1 MKDNKIIKGLVVFFA
16 VIGLLSTV
24 TLSYSV
30 IAFRGSI
37 ASLATEALLLKTK
50 ALQEV
55 ETSELIRGAMRG
67 MVGALDDPYS
77 AYLDPDEYRDLT
89 IKIQATFGG
98 IGIVV
103 GTDEEKRLKV
113 ISALKGTPAER
124 AGMRSG
130 DIIVGIDGKPA
141 QGMSLDEAVRLMRGE
156 PGTQV
161 TVNVYREKEKKEYE
175 FRITREVI
183 NVPSVESRILEGPLP
198 VGYIHLLQFT
208 ASSTT
213 ELKKAVKELSDEGA
227 RGIVLDLRDNPG
239 GDFQAALD
247 IADLF
252 LDEGVIVKVRNSY
265 GKEAVYRANPGAINM
280 PLVVLVNGG
289 SASSSEIVAGALQDN
304 GVAPL
309 VGERTFGK
317 GLVQTVFPLAAGD
330 ALKLTTDK
338 YYTPKGTDIDHV
350 GITPDYTVASGNGE
364 DLQLER
370 AKALLLEKLRAAD

>member
-1 MKDNKIIKGLVVFFA
+1 LKGNNIIRGLVVFFA
-16 VIGLLSTV
+16 VIGIICTV
-24 TLSYSV
+24 TLSYSL

-37 ASLATEALLLKTK
+37 ASLATETLLLKTK

-55 ETSELIRGAMRG
+55 KTAQLIRGAMRG

-124 AGMRSG
+124 AGMKSG
-130 DIIVGIDGKPA
+130 DIITSIDGKTA

-161 TVNVYREKEKKEYE
+161 TVRVYREDEEKEYD
-175 FRITREVI
+175 FKITREII
-183 NVPSVESRILEGPLP
+183 NVPSVESKLLKDAVPL
-198 VGYIHLLQFT
+198 GYIHLLQFT
-208 ASSTT
+208 ASSAN
-213 ELKKAVKELSDEGA
+213 ELEKTIQELSDQGA
-227 RGIVLDLRDNPG
+227 RGLVLDLRDNPG

-252 LDEGVIVKVRNSY
+252 MEEGTIVKVRNRY
-265 GKEAVYRANPGAINM
+265 GKEVVHKAGPGAVKL

-289 SASSSEIVAGALQDN
+289 SASSSEILAGALQDH
-304 GVAPL
+304 GIAPL
-309 VGERTFGK
+309 VGEKTFGK

-338 YYTPKGTDIDHV
+338 YFTPKGTDIDHV
-350 GITPDYTVASGNGE
+350 GITPDYTVAPGNGE
-364 DLQLER
+364 DPQLAR
-370 AKALLLEKLRAAD
+370 AKAILLEKLGIQD